1 MDSLDRLSW
10 PAARLG
16 EALETLGRRSG
27 LGPLRPPGAA
37 AGPAV
42 GPLDGLGTW
51 IEAAAAGLGL
61 QAEPVEASH
70 GELGALLGRLGPA
83 IVRLP
88 GGMPRFVALLEG
100 GNGSVR
106 LLAPDLLVHRVA
118 TDALRGRLC
127 HAIEAELQD
136 EVNDLLDS
144 AQIPQRRRPRT
155 AAALLRERLQPMR
168 LHLGWLLR
176 ESPGGRV
183 LDLVRH
189 ARLGRSLLSLAGAH
203 AVGYGLWILSWWV
216 LGKAALEGRLDAG
229 WLLAWALLLAT
240 LLPFR
245 VLVTRLQGG
254 IAVRAGSLLK
264 QRLLSGALRLEP
276 EEVRHQGLGQLLGR
290 VIESEAV
297 ESMALNGGFL
307 ALVALVELC
316 AGALVLGLGAGGWLH
331 SLLLGAWTTLAI
343 LLAGG
348 YLRRRGEWTATRVD
362 MTHDLVERIVGHRTR
377 LAQERSDRWHEEED
391 QALAGY
397 LARSRSM
404 DRAAGAV
411 LAFVP
416 RGFLLVALV
425 VLAPAFVFGQASAAA
440 LAISL
445 GGSLLAYAA
454 LQKLSAGLLH
464 LMGALVAWT
473 HVAPLFRAAARP
485 VPAGTLRPQLG
496 HEAGRAS
503 LASRPRGGAAEEP
516 RENVLDAREL
526 GFRHGDRA
534 QAVLRGCSL
543 RIEAGD
549 RLLLEG
555 PSGSGK
561 STLAALLT
569 GLRQPD
575 SGVVLLRG
583 LDRQSLGARAWRQR
597 VAIAPQ
603 FHENYVFTETLA
615 FNLLMGRGW
624 PPTAQDVEEA
634 EALCRELGLA
644 SLLERM
650 PGGLL
655 QMVGESGWQLSH
667 GERSRLYVARALLQ
681 GAELVV
687 LDESFA
693 ALDPENLLLVMRCVL
708 DRSPSLLLIAHP

>member
-1 MDSLDRLSW
+1 VDSLDRLSW

-27 LGPLRPPGAA
+27 LGPLWSKATA

-42 GPLDGLGTW
+42 GPQDDGVATW

-70 GELGALLGRLGPA
+70 GELDSLLGRLGPA

-88 GGMPRFVALLEG
+88 GGKPGFVALLEG
-100 GNGSVR
+100 GNGSVK

-127 HAIEAELQD
+127 HGIESELRG
-136 EVNDLLDS
+136 EVDVLLER
-144 AQIPQRRRPRT
+144 ARIPPRRRPRT

-168 LHLGWLLR
+168 LQLGWLLR
-176 ESPGGRV
+176 ESPGGHVR
-183 LDLVRH
+183 DLVRH
-189 ARLGRSLLSLAGAH
+189 ARLGRSLFGLAGTH
-203 AVGYGLWILSWWV
+203 AVEYGLWILSWWV
-216 LGKAALEGRLDAG
+216 LGKAALEGRLDSG

-264 QRLLSGALRLEP
+264 QRLLWGALRLEP

-307 ALVALVELC
+307 ALVAVVELC
-316 AGALVLGLGAGGWLH
+316 AGAVVLGLGAGGWVH
-331 SLLLGAWTTLAI
+331 SLLLAAWTTLAI

-348 YLRRRGEWTATRVD
+348 YLRRRGEWTANRVE
-362 MTHDLVERIVGHRTR
+362 MTHDLVERVVGHRTR

-391 QALAGY
+391 QALARY

-404 DRAAGAV
+404 DGTAGVVVA
-411 LAFVP
+411 LVP
-416 RGFLLVALV
+416 RGFLLVALLGV
-425 VLAPAFVFGQASAAA
+425 APAFVYGQASAAA

-454 LQKLSAGLLH
+454 LQKLSVGLLH
-464 LMGALVAWT
+464 LMGAVVAWT
-473 HVAPLFRAAARP
+473 HVAPLFRAASRP
-485 VPAGTLRPQLG
+485 EDAGTLRPQLG
-496 HEAGRAS
+496 HEPGN
-503 LASRPRGGAAEEP
+503 L
-516 RENVLDAREL
+516 LDAREL

-615 FNLLMGRGW
+615 FNLLMGRAW
-624 PPTAQDVEEA
+624 PPSAQDMEEA
-634 EALCRELGLA
+634 EGLCRELGLA

-693 ALDPENLLLVMRCVL
+693 ALDPENLLRVMRCVL